1 MEDAG
6 ASIDP
11 ISLEVIRRGVIA
23 ATNQIDANITRTA
36 FSPFIYEYKNYAVG
50 LLDAQ
55 GQLVAQNSG
64 GMPIFVADSV
74 GMAVRAGLE
83 VYGADHLR
91 HGDVVVCND
100 PVVQGQH
107 LNNVVMYTP
116 IRVGPDGEASS
127 AFSPS
132 TCTGS
137 ILAAACRAPRMSSWR
152 GCSSL
157 P

>member
-1 MEDAG
+1 MTLGDAG

-36 FSPFIYEYKNYAVG
+36 FSPFIYEYKDYAVG

-83 VYGADHLR
+83 VYEHRARNIATAGCLR
-91 HGDVVVCND
+91 L
-100 PVVQGQH
+100 QSIAGQATA
-107 LNNVVMYTP
+107 NP
-116 IRVGPDGEASS
+116 INHEQ
-127 AFSPS
+127 
-132 TCTGS
+132 
-137 ILAAACRAPRMSSWR
+137 L
-152 GCSSL
+152 
-157 P
+157 